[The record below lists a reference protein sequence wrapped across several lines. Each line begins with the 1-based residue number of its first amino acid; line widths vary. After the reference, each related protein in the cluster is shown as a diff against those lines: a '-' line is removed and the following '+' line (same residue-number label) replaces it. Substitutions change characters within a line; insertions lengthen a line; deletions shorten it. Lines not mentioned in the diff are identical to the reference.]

1 MDVMIRNHT
10 QLGVSGLRS
19 VAGSAVFGSAVLRS
33 AILTTGAIVLL
44 LLAGALEASPDSA
57 EQNWTH
63 YVRIGAYGLGSDN
76 AERIVRD
83 AQEDGVSG
91 IEVDNDIEGRYESF
105 VNPEEKLKAIREVA
119 EKAHAVG
126 NKAFVYIAG
135 TECITANAD
144 QTPHTLFKE
153 HPDWLQ
159 RKITGEPAIFG
170 GGTAFWIRKGDE
182 DVWVSPYAPAWR
194 KTYMERVKQIAG
206 TGIDGIYVDIPYW
219 MTHFDGWED
228 TWASFDEA
236 TVAAF
241 REKTGLD
248 AKKDLKLGDFQ
259 DLNFR
264 KWIDFRIET
273 MTDFVKE
280 IRQNAHSVNPQ
291 IMVIPEIY
299 PGIEQES
306 TRVGADVYQMY
317 GVVDVVAH
325 EYEFGEGEHLA
336 SSRSQLDWFLYQA
349 GMLMFRAFAQGKA
362 TWILNYSWDGDK
374 NIDPREAMKNLAMSQ
389 VVAGANFWDA
399 PGHSMAGSNDKA
411 TRAEIFRWIE
421 ANEKTFYSPRLPLH
435 PIGVYFSPKS
445 RDYDPRGFLPSFRGL
460 LVLLLQ
466 SHQEFQV
473 ITPET
478 LAAFHGEV
486 LVLPDVT
493 VLSDPEKQALNRF
506 AGSGARVVITG
517 HNVTG
522 LSASERILAYERC
535 PASLYLEKMERS
547 FSGGLQEMPKEFLQ
561 VLTVKSEMELDAP
574 STIAANFGLVDG
586 SAHLFL
592 ANFGGLVPGK
602 VATPTPAAG
611 VRVRIPAAL
620 GNSLGYLPFLGQ
632 TQILHGTKQGDTMQF
647 ELPAIERGAAIWVI
661 KN

>member
-1 MDVMIRNHT
+1 MRRPYMT
-10 QLGVSGLRS
+10 LQ
-19 VAGSAVFGSAVLRS
+19 F
-33 AILTTGAIVLL
+33 LL
-44 LLAGALEASPDSA
+44 LVACICLPGPVRSQEH
-57 EQNWTH
+57 NWTNFA
-63 YVRIGAYGLGSDN
+63 RIGAYGLTSTNAAEIVQN
-76 AERIVRD
+76 AERDHVF
-83 AQEDGVSG
+83 GM
-91 IEVDNDIEGRYESF
+91 EVDNDVTGRYESLLD
-105 VNPEEKLKAIREVA
+105 PADKLKAIRAVA
-119 EKAHAVG
+119 EAAHNAK

-144 QTPHTLFKE
+144 KSAHSVVKD

-159 RKITGEPAIFG
+159 RKITGEPAVFTSG
-170 GGTAFWIRKGDE
+170 AAFWIRPGDE
-182 DVWVSPYAPAWR
+182 DVWVSPYVKEWR
-194 KTYMERVKQIAG
+194 NLYMQRVRQIAA

-219 MTHFDGWED
+219 MTHFDGWEN
-228 TWASFDEA
+228 TWASFDDA

-241 REKTGLD
+241 REKTGRD
-248 AKKDLKLGDFQ
+248 AKKDLKLGDFR
-259 DLNFR
+259 DPNFR
-264 KWIDFRIET
+264 EWIDFRIET
-273 MTDFVKE
+273 MTDFVQE

-299 PGIEQES
+299 PGIEEEA

-317 GVVDVVAH
+317 RVVDAVAH

-349 GMLMFRAFAQGKA
+349 GMLTFRAFAQGKA

-399 PGHSMAGSNDKA
+399 PGHSMAGSNDRA
-411 TRAEIFRWIE
+411 TREEIFRWME
-421 ANEKTFYSPRLPLH
+421 ANEKTFYSPRLPSR

-445 RDYDPRGFLPSFRGL
+445 RDYDANGFLPSFRGL

-478 LAAFHGEV
+478 LAAFHGDV
-486 LVLPDVT
+486 LVLPNVT
-493 VLSDPEKQALNRF
+493 VLSGAEKRALDRF

-517 HNVTG
+517 HNATG
-522 LSASERILAYERC
+522 LAPSGRILAYESC
-535 PASLYLEKMERS
+535 PASLYLDKLEKN
-547 FSGGLQEMPKEFLQ
+547 FSGGSQEMPKEFLK
-561 VLTVKSEMELDAP
+561 VLSVKSEMELDAP

-586 SAHLFL
+586 KTHLFL

-602 VATPTPAAG
+602 VATPAPVAG
-611 VRVRIPAAL
+611 ARVRIPA
-620 GNSLGYLPFLGQ
+620 SLGDSLAYLPFLGQ
-632 TQILHGTKQGDTMQF
+632 TQILHGTKHGDTMQF
-647 ELPAIERGAAIWVI
+647 ELPSMERGAAIWIVG
-661 KN
+661 K

>member
-1 MDVMIRNHT
+1 MRRRYTTLQFLSLVACIC
-10 QLGVSGLRS
+10 LPGLARS
-19 VAGSAVFGSAVLRS
+19 QER
-33 AILTTGAIVLL
+33 
-44 LLAGALEASPDSA
+44 
-57 EQNWTH
+57 NWTN
-63 YVRIGAYGLGSDN
+63 YARIGAYGLTSKN
-76 AERIVRD
+76 AAEIVRD
-83 AQEDGVSG
+83 AEKDHVFG
-91 IEVDNDIEGRYESF
+91 IEVDNDIPGRYESLLD
-105 VNPEEKLKAIREVA
+105 PADKLKAIRSVA
-119 EKAHAVG
+119 EAAHNAN

-144 QTPHTLFKE
+144 KSAHSVVKD

-159 RKITGEPAIFG
+159 RKITGEPAVFTSG
-170 GGTAFWIRKGDE
+170 AAFWIRPGDE
-182 DVWVSPYAPAWR
+182 DVWVSPYAKEWR
-194 KTYMERVKQIAG
+194 NLYMQRVRQIAA

-228 TWASFDEA
+228 TWASFDDA

-241 REKTGLD
+241 REQTGLD

-259 DLNFR
+259 DPNFR

-273 MTDFVKE
+273 MTNFVQE

-317 GVVDVVAH
+317 GVVDAVAH

-336 SSRSQLDWFLYQA
+336 SSR
-349 GMLMFRAFAQGKA
+349 
-362 TWILNYSWDGDK
+362 WILNYSWDGDK

-421 ANEKTFYSPRLPLH
+421 TNEKTFYSPRLPSR

-445 RDYDPRGFLPSFRGL
+445 RDYDPNGFLPSFRGL

-478 LAAFHGEV
+478 LSAFHGDV
-486 LVLPDVT
+486 LVLPNVI
-493 VLSDPEKQALNRF
+493 VLSDAEKQALNRF

-522 LSASERILAYERC
+522 LAASERVLAYENC
-535 PASLYLEKMERS
+535 PASLYLDKLGKD
-547 FSGGLQEMPKEFLQ
+547 FSSGLREIPKEFLQ
-561 VLTVKSEMELDAP
+561 VLMVKSEMELDAP

-586 SAHLFL
+586 NPHLFL

-602 VATPTPAAG
+602 VATPTPVAG
-611 VRVRIPAAL
+611 ARVRIRAAL
-620 GNSLGYLPFLGQ
+620 GNSLAYLPFLGQ
-632 TQILHGTKQGDTMQF
+632 TQILQGTKHGDTMQF

-661 KN
+661 GN